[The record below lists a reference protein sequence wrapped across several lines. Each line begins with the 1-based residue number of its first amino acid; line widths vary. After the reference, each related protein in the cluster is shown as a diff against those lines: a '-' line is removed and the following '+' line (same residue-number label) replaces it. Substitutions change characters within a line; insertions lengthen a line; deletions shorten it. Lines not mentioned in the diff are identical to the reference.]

1 MLFRPGCDCCRKGAN
16 AGRNRLQENG
26 LAWYNT
32 GMERYV
38 AFDIGDRRIGVAIS
52 DPGNTYALPSETYF
66 RKGFKE
72 DVAAVARI
80 AGEKGATC
88 VVCGLPV
95 NFDGSESVQTERARG
110 FIEALEKEL
119 GRPVVRVDER
129 FTTVMAED
137 TLKFEG
143 MKGEKRKKH
152 VDAVAAAN
160 ILDGYLS
167 MLQAEKKSEEKD
179 MSEEDD
185 AMDEEEELEEGI
197 IELIDDQG
205 ETVKFTQIGTMEY
218 KEVPYVFLVL
228 AEPKE
233 GYSDEDIFVFRY
245 EQKLLKPGDEGY
257 VEGEDNIA
265 GMLYPIEDDAL
276 MEEVFEAFQ
285 NEVDDEDEDEDEEE
299 GEDEE

>member
-1 MLFRPGCDCCRKGAN
+1 
-16 AGRNRLQENG
+16 
-26 LAWYNT
+26 
-32 GMERYV
+32 MERYV

-95 NFDGSESVQTERARG
+95 NFDGSESIQTERARG
-110 FIEALEKEL
+110 FIRELEKQL
-119 GRPVVRVDER
+119 SCPVVCVDER
-129 FTTVMAED
+129 FTTVMADD
-137 TLKFEG
+137 TLKSEG
-143 MKGEKRKKH
+143 MKGEKRKKY
-152 VDAVAAAN
+152 VDALAAAN

-167 MLQAEKKSEEKD
+167 RLQAQKKTEETD
-179 MSEEDD
+179 MNSDLDDETEDD
-185 AMDEEEELEEGI
+185 EEYEEGI

-218 KEVPYVFLVL
+218 KDVPYVFLVL

-245 EQKLLKPGDEGY
+245 EQRLLKPGDDGY
-257 VEGEDNIA
+257 VEGEDNVA
-265 GMLYPIEDDAL
+265 GMLYPIEDEAL

-285 NEVDDEDEDEDEEE
+285 NETDDEDDEYDDDEDIPL
-299 GEDEE
+299 

>member
-1 MLFRPGCDCCRKGAN
+1 
-16 AGRNRLQENG
+16 
-26 LAWYNT
+26 
-32 GMERYV
+32 MERYV

-52 DPGNTYALPSETYF
+52 DPGNTYALPSETYN
-66 RKGFKE
+66 RKGFRD
-72 DVAAVARI
+72 DVAAVAQI
-80 AGEKGATC
+80 AQEKGATC

-110 FIEALEKEL
+110 FILELEKQL
-119 GRPVVRVDER
+119 KVPVVCVDER
-129 FTTVMAED
+129 FTTVMADD
-137 TLKFEG
+137 TLKSEG
-143 MKGEKRKKH
+143 MRGEKRKKY
-152 VDAVAAAN
+152 VDALAAAN

-167 MLQAEKKSEEKD
+167 RLQAQKKSEETD
-179 MSEEDD
+179 MNEDMD
-185 AMDEEEELEEGI
+185 DETDDDEEYEEGI

-218 KEVPYVFLVL
+218 KDVPYVFLVL

-245 EQKLLKPGDEGY
+245 EQRLLKPGEDGY

-265 GMLYPIEDDAL
+265 GMLYPIEDEAL

-285 NEVDDEDEDEDEEE
+285 NETDDEDEDEDDDE
-299 GEDEE
+299 GDIPL